1 MEKVL
6 SIYFNTDRTYITK
19 VIHNPEGLELDYINS
34 TTSPI
39 DIESIHLDPS
49 LSILRDIE
57 IILDKIPNDYEKIN
71 IIFPAD
77 SIMIAQM
84 PSKLDIKKEEIVD
97 LVSLEI
103 KKFYPNLN
111 ITNFEIQVFQLP
123 VSQSQSFSQ
132 IAIIIQKSDID
143 FFNGFFKKYNKKINF
158 TYASQ
163 IAAANAFLYNYPEL
177 VEKYSV
183 IAGAQNNYLDITIL
197 KNNQLVYLGLVNY
210 QNTAEIPELL
220 EQEINK
226 LMGSVVPELN
236 GGLFYYGNDINK
248 EVSMALW
255 EISMLL
261 GLEGKRLN
269 AFRMIKTQLDARDRE
284 YLSRTLQIYPSCIG
298 GTIPPY
304 FNYLII

>member
-6 SIYFNTDRTYITK
+6 SIYLNTDRTYITK
-19 VIHNPEGLELDYINS
+19 VIQNPEGLELEYLNS
-34 TTSPI
+34 TSQPI

-49 LSILRDIE
+49 LSILRDVE
-57 IILDKIPNDYEKIN
+57 NIIDQTEQDFDKIN
-71 IIFPAD
+71 IVFPAD
-77 SIMIAQM
+77 SIIIAHM
-84 PSKLDIKKEEIVD
+84 PSKLDIQKEEIVE

-103 KKFYPNLN
+103 KRFYPNLN

-123 VSQSQSFSQ
+123 VSQSQTFSQ
-132 IAIIIQKSDID
+132 VAVIIQKSDID
-143 FFNGFFKKYNKKINF
+143 FFNSFFAKYNKKIYY

-177 VEKYSV
+177 AEKYSV
-183 IAGAQNNYLDITIL
+183 IVGAQNNYMDITIL
-197 KNNQLVYLGLVNY
+197 KSNQLVYLGLVNY

-226 LMGSVVPELN
+226 LMGNVVPELN

-248 EVSMALW
+248 EVAMALW

-269 AFRMIKTQLDARDRE
+269 AFRMIKTKLDTRDRE
-284 YLSRTLQIYPSCIG
+284 YISRTLQIYPSCIG
-298 GTIPPY
+298 AAIPPY
-304 FNYLII
+304 FNHIII